1 MNIENLVR
9 SGVVLAVGLPLA
21 LGLGSVGGSV
31 KELAASLSE
40 ESVAETVKG
49 DLKGQLTEPCLKW
62 AFTEVD
68 SKLERASKDTIDE
81 VLGGEADYGEVCK
94 WVLR

>member
-21 LGLGSVGGSV
+21 LGVGSVGGSV
-31 KELAASLSE
+31 KELTASLSE
-40 ESVAETVKG
+40 ESVAQSVQDE
-49 DLKGQLTEPCLKW
+49 LKGQLTKDCLMW
-62 AFTEVD
+62 AFTDVD
-68 SKLERASKDTIDE
+68 SKLERQSKDNIDE
-81 VLGGEADYGEVCK
+81 ALGGQADYGEVCK